1 MLTKIILEGE
11 FAKVAKKKVWM
22 LDCSS
27 PAEAIQLISVNTGGA
42 IRRWIREHLK
52 DYKICEVECTYE
64 DGRSEQLDTE
74 TFQMERQCKTIRF
87 LPIFAGAGG
96 NNGVLQ
102 TIVGVVLI
110 VVGAILAYPSG
121 GSSTTMMQFGW
132 SMIGAGVGMALSGIC
147 TMLMSTSKDDDDDS
161 SSNYYFNGA
170 QNTTNQGA
178 PVPLVF
184 GRCRVGSAV
193 ISSGIDITQK

>member
-1 MLTKIILEGE
+1 MLTKVILEGE

-42 IRRWIREHLK
+42 IRCWIRTHLK
-52 DYKICEVECTYE
+52 DYKICEVECTYD
-64 DGRSEQLDTE
+64 DGRSEKLDTK

-96 NNGVLQ
+96 SNGVLQ

-110 VVGAILAYPSG
+110 VVGAVCCIYGPQG
-121 GSSTTMMQFGW
+121 GAIVKAGMCMVSAG
-132 SMIGAGVGMALSGIC
+132 IGMTISGIC